1 MEETGTFQMIVLR
14 PLIYFHKFAE
24 ECSKALAVFVLW
36 GNISVCYLP
45 HSLLLL
51 PYGMNFIY

>member
-1 MEETGTFQMIVLR
+1 MEETGTFQMIVLH
-14 PLIYFHKFAE
+14 PLIFFYIFVA

>member
-1 MEETGTFQMIVLR
+1 MEETETFQMIVLH
-14 PLIYFHKFAE
+14 PLIYFHKFAI